1 MKRIAIASDHAGFRM
16 KETIKKYLVGKG
28 YAVADMGTDSE
39 ERCDY
44 PAFAYALAK
53 AVAFGKFKQ
62 GILICKTGIG
72 NSIVANRVP
81 GVRASLCCNYQ
92 AAKLTREHNDSNVL
106 VLGSAFVSAAQAKRI
121 ASVWLNTAFTGGRHK
136 KRLNQIRE
144 IEKDIKKWRR

>member
-16 KETIKKYLVGKG
+16 KEDIKKYLKAKG
-28 YAVADMGTDSE
+28 YAVTDLGTDSE

-44 PAFAYALAK
+44 PGFAYALSK
-53 AVAFGKFKQ
+53 AVALKKFGQ

-81 GVRASLCCNYQ
+81 GVRASLCYNYQ

-106 VLGSAFVSAAQAKRI
+106 VLSSAFVKPADAKRI
-121 ASVWLNTAFTGGRHK
+121 TGVWLNTAFTGGRHK